1 MVISRGTQRR
11 FPPKCFENTFQ
22 AIQIQKCILSGAK
35 KFIPVRSSQG
45 NLSLFEITRA
55 SVLFSRKFQ
64 LQFYEGD
71 SFSDS
76 SAHRIFDS
84 ENVRFPFST
93 KNSLTLQSEMGKIEL
108 QKIVGN
114 LLDKRRKL
122 SRNGTVIQKFIAF
135 LKLQKILGK
144 FCFSEQILRKKQP
157 FGAPVSSLLDLFVI
171 HVSLDFTAHNI

>member
-55 SVLFSRKFQ
+55 SVSFSRKFQ

-122 SRNGTVIQKFIAF
+122 SRNGTVIYKIYSLPQAIENSGQVLF
-135 LKLQKILGK
+135 LRTDT
-144 FCFSEQILRKKQP
+144 S
-157 FGAPVSSLLDLFVI
+157 
-171 HVSLDFTAHNI
+171 